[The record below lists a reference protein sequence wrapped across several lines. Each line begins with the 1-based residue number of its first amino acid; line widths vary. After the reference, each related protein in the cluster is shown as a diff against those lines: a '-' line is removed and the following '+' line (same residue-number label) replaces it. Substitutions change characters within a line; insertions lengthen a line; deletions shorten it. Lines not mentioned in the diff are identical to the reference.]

1 MGRGNSACL
10 YPLGKLGFAE
20 SPGVTT
26 PKMRFETIKSELKYK
41 GRVFDLR
48 RDQVRLPDGQVTVL
62 DIVEHNGAVTLIPV
76 DVDHHIWLVRQYRH
90 AVGLELLELPAGG
103 MEQNEDLFECAQRE
117 LREEIGMASGSM
129 EKVGAFYLAPGYS
142 TEFMHVFLA
151 RELSPAPL
159 PGDMDEILH
168 IEKYSISEVFTMV
181 SQGAIQ
187 DAKSLAALF
196 LVQPIL
202 MNL

>member
-1 MGRGNSACL
+1 MQ
-10 YPLGKLGFAE
+10 
-20 SPGVTT
+20 
-26 PKMRFETIKSELKYK
+26 FETIKSEMKYK

-48 RDQVRLPDGQVTVL
+48 RDQVRLPDGQVTEL
-62 DIVEHNGAVTLIPV
+62 DIVEHNGAVTLVPV
-76 DVDHHIWLVRQYRH
+76 DAEHQIWLVRQYRH
-90 AVGLELLELPAGG
+90 AAGIELLELPAGG
-103 MEQNEDLFECAQRE
+103 MELDEDIFECAQRE
-117 LREEIGMASGSM
+117 LREEIGMTSGVM

-142 TEFMHVFLA
+142 TEFMHIFLA

-159 PGDMDEILH
+159 PGDIDEVLNL
-168 IEKYSISEVFTMV
+168 EKYPISEVYEMV
-181 SQGAIQ
+181 SQGDIQ